1 MQIKL
6 VELENKEIAEK
17 RQDKK
22 RNIFTTRVKEN
33 NSNKNLI
40 ARKMNLITHLVPIC
54 LLFF

>member
-17 RQDKK
+17 GQDKK

-33 NSNKNLI
+33 NGNKNLI

-54 LLFF
+54 FLFF

>member
-17 RQDKK
+17 GQDKK

-54 LLFF
+54 FLFF